1 MLIIDII
8 LLQELKCQEDIFL
21 SEEIQ
26 WLIRNLGFPHVYA
39 SCGEIKGYAGVAI
52 LSKIE
57 ALLCVKDI
65 GHSSLDKEGRMLL
78 LEFPKL
84 FLFNVY

>member
-1 MLIIDII
+1 M
-8 LLQELKCQEDIFL
+8 
-21 SEEIQ
+21 
-26 WLIRNLGFPHVYA
+26 YA